1 MAPRVLPNPPVK
13 HERVALIGVQTP
25 LDSKPEPDPKPKRP
39 SHFDDQVNPRWLRI
53 SAATQYS
60 GINRSR
66 LFRLIAEGKIRT
78 ACLKEHPRA
87 KRGVRLVDRFSL
99 DLFLETLAKPLEE
112 RLVQQA
118 NELLVQEQEL
128 AEQQKALAQK
138 QCVLQQQLAEIRNRQ
153 STDAT

>member
-1 MAPRVLPNPPVK
+1 MSPRVLRNPLVK
-13 HERVALIGVQTP
+13 HERVASLAMQTP
-25 LDSKPEPDPKPKRP
+25 LDSEPEAETKPKRP
-39 SHFDDQVNPRWLRI
+39 SRFDDQVNPRWLRI
-53 SAATQYS
+53 VDATRYS

-87 KRGVRLVDRFSL
+87 KRGLRLVDRFSL
-99 DLFLETLAKPLEE
+99 DFFLETLATPPEE
-112 RLVQQA
+112 RLVQQT

-138 QCVLQQQLAEIRNRQ
+138 QCLLQQQLAEIRNRQ

>member
-1 MAPRVLPNPPVK
+1 M
-13 HERVALIGVQTP
+13 QTSM
-25 LDSKPEPDPKPKRP
+25 DSEPESEAKPKRP
-39 SHFDDQVNPRWLRI
+39 SRFNDQVNPRWLRI
-53 SAATQYS
+53 VAATRYS

-66 LFRLIAEGKIRT
+66 LFRLITEGKIRT

-87 KRGVRLVDRFSL
+87 KRGVRLVDRLSL
-99 DLFLETLAKPLEE
+99 DLFLESLAKPLEE

-128 AEQQKALAQK
+128 AEQQKNIAQK
-138 QCVLQQQLAEIRNRQ
+138 QRALQRQLAQIHNHQ

>member
-1 MAPRVLPNPPVK
+1 MSPRVLPNPLAK
-13 HERVALIGVQTP
+13 HERVALTQVQTP
-25 LDSKPEPDPKPKRP
+25 LSSEPEPDPKPER
-39 SHFDDQVNPRWLRI
+39 SSRFGDQVNPRWLRI
-53 SAATQYS
+53 AAATKYS

-87 KRGVRLVDRFSL
+87 KLGVRLVDRFSL
-99 DLFLETLAKPLEE
+99 DLFLEALAKPLEE

-128 AEQQKALAQK
+128 AEQQKTLAQK
-138 QCVLQQQLAEIRNRQ
+138 QGVLQQQLAK
-153 STDAT
+153 